1 MREGYQLK
9 DLRRV
14 VEISPSRLQVW
25 LENGWVQPSIQ
36 VASGYGTRNIYSRGD
51 LYLVA
56 LFRQVVD
63 MGLQR
68 QRAGDFLARL
78 GDKRIRYG
86 LTEPR
91 HDRVLTKRWAY
102 YLYAG
107 EDSYAGYADDLPRHP
122 ITKAGRYVDIIE
134 IEDVETVLA
143 VNVAVIRERIDR
155 RMAELGYDER
165 PPTDT
170 TQEAKTDSEDSAG

>member
-1 MREGYQLK
+1 MEEYQLK
-9 DLRRV
+9 DLMWV
-14 VEISPSRLQVW
+14 VEITAPRVQVW
-25 LENGWVQPSIQ
+25 LEKGWVRPSVQ

-78 GDKRIRYG
+78 GDERIRYG

-107 EDSYAGYADDLPRHP
+107 EDSYAGYANDLPRHP

-134 IEDVETVLA
+134 IEDVDTVIA
-143 VNVAVIRERIDR
+143 VNLAMIRARIDR
-155 RMAELGYDER
+155 RMVELGYDER
-165 PPTDT
+165 PPNDA
-170 TQEAKTDSEDSAG
+170 QEAKTDSEDSAG